1 MKSPALDDEALRKEL
16 RRRDAERAAK
26 DAAAADAL
34 RPGDPCPVC
43 GKKVEAGR
51 PPPLQAWLLSRP
63 PLVCPGCKLE
73 LPWRPSPVARAAG
86 TIAGLGLAYFGLRT
100 ILDAQQVTDSGTRA
114 SAFLL
119 GGVFLCLGA
128 AGYSQLEAMVAPKQ
142 LGLRVAAKRREVEDG
157 KPPKGPFGGEYL
169 RELVFAAV
177 LYLILRHFAVEAFVI
192 PTGSMAPT
200 LYGNN
205 FRTACE
211 RCDYPFAVGLRE
223 GDRPSGL
230 TTYPVQCPS
239 CAVQGADRPTKV
251 TDGNKI
257 LVNKLLYK
265 LRRPRRWEVVVFRWP
280 EGPDQAFIK
289 RLVGLPGE
297 TLRVLDGDI
306 YADGKLQRKPD
317 ELMDELWL
325 PFLDA
330 RYAYDGA
337 TADQW
342 RPAPG
347 WDLSDRTGRRLVAT
361 SPGPA
366 WLEHARLIKDETS
379 YNADRGGGL
388 DPVSDVRVAATVSPG
403 AGATAVKLVIREA
416 WHDATRE
423 VVATFPVGAGPGTF
437 TLEAGGKLLGQ
448 ATRPALQAGRAARV
462 TLAYH
467 DDRARLLVDGATVVA
482 ADDDAATP
490 SVDDDEAPTRL
501 GARTVRVLLGAV
513 GPVAFVDPRLDRD
526 IHYTRPGGRHDP
538 GIRAV
543 KVPDDGF
550 FCMGDNSASSSDSR
564 NWGFV
569 REGHLLGRAFFVW
582 WPVLPFEWRRV
593 R

>member
-1 MKSPALDDEALRKEL
+1 MDDRSLRKEL
-16 RRRDAERAAK
+16 RRRDAEQAK
-26 DAAAADAL
+26 KDGAAAAAL
-34 RPGDPCPVC
+34 EPGGACPVC
-43 GKKVEAGR
+43 GKKVAAGS
-51 PPPLQAWLLSRP
+51 PPPLKQFVVSRP
-63 PLVCPGCKLE
+63 PLKCEACKLE
-73 LPWRPSPVARAAG
+73 LPWRPSHVARALG
-86 TIAGLGLAYFGLRT
+86 TVAGLGLMLYGLRT

-128 AGYSQLEAMVAPKQ
+128 AGYGQLESMVAPRQ
-142 LGLRVAAKRREVEDG
+142 LALRVAAKRREVEDG

-205 FRTACE
+205 FRTVCE
-211 RCDYPFAVGLRE
+211 RCDFPFAVGLRE
-223 GDRPSGL
+223 GEKPTGL
-230 TTYPVQCPS
+230 TTYPVKCPS
-239 CAVQGADRPTKV
+239 CAVQGAARPTRV

-297 TLRVLDGDI
+297 TLRVIDGDL
-306 YADGKLQRKPD
+306 YADGELQRKPD
-317 ELMDELWL
+317 DLMDVLWL
-325 PFLDA
+325 PWLDA
-330 RYAYDGA
+330 AYAYDGA

-342 RPAPG
+342 RAAPG
-347 WDLSDRTGRRLVAT
+347 WDLSDKTGRRLVAT
-361 SPGPA
+361 GPGPA

-379 YNADRGGGL
+379 YNADRGDGL
-388 DPVSDVRVAATVSPG
+388 DPVSDVRVAATVSPA

-423 VVATFPVGAGPGTF
+423 VVATFPVGAGQGTF

-448 ATRPALQAGRAARV
+448 ATRAALPAGRTTRV

-467 DDRARLLVDGATVVA
+467 DDRARLLVGDDEVVA
-482 ADDDAATP
+482 ANDDAATP
-490 SVDDDEAPTRL
+490 RVDDEDAPARL
-501 GARTVRVLLGAV
+501 GDRTVRVLLGAV
-513 GPVAFVDPRLDRD
+513 GPVAFLDPRIDRD
-526 IHYTRPGGRHDP
+526 IHYTVAGGRNDP
-538 GIRAV
+538 GKGPV

-564 NWGFV
+564 AWGFV
-569 REGHLLGRAFFVW
+569 REGHLLGRAFYVW